1 MASVDPNIIFQL
13 GKGVTPLLSPN
24 DIQDQQMQR
33 EIGGYKLNALRQSAQ
48 DDAAYRSVLK
58 SGTSP
63 DMIPNKLFE
72 AGLGKQGQEWQKF
85 QVDQK
90 KTQMEAQKAQVEAAL
105 KKFELSGQIMNGVVD
120 QASWDRARQQTEQ
133 VFGPEVA
140 AQLPP
145 QYDPALIEE
154 NRAKAM
160 TVKQQLEQKWKEMEY
175 STPNANAVLS
185 AETSRAN
192 NAATIANSRENAQM
206 TDARAREA
214 NRLRA
219 EANQSGRVPSGY
231 RQTADGTLEFIPG
244 GPADPA
250 SKAGGGKPLTEGQ
263 SKALLFGTRM
273 KEANEIL
280 EGLATKGV
288 DRPGY
293 LKRAA
298 DAVPNVMGG
307 ALLQTGANA
316 MQSNEQ
322 QQVEQA
328 QRDFLNAVLRRES
341 GAVIADSEFENGRKQ
356 YFPAIGDKPETIA
369 QKKRNREVAMRGIL
383 EEVPDGESRVSKVRG
398 PSQGGAPVKITD
410 KAAFDALPSGT
421 LFIAPDGTKRRKP

>member
-1 MASVDPNIIFQL
+1 MALDPSIILQA
-13 GKGVTPLLSPN
+13 GRGVTPLMSPAE
-24 DIQDQQMQR
+24 IQDQQMQR
-33 EIGGYKLNALRQSAQ
+33 ELGGLKLSQLRQGMA
-48 DDAAYRSVLK
+48 DDQSMRDIARNTAPEGLAGAYYK
-58 SGTSP
+58 
-63 DMIPNKLFE
+63 
-72 AGLGKQGQEWQKF
+72 AGLVKPAQEAMKF
-85 QVDQK
+85 QTEQ
-90 KTQMEAQKAQVEAAL
+90 QKAARDAEKAKYETAL
-105 KKFELSGQIMNGVVD
+105 KQYEIVGQVLGTVRD
-120 QASWDRARQQTEQ
+120 QASYDAGRQQLQAMGIPT
-133 VFGPEVA
+133 PNA
-140 AQLPP
+140 PP
-145 QYDPALIEE
+145 QYDPNVVQQFQQQAMS
-154 NRAKAM
+154 AKDQVA
-160 TVKQQLEQKWKEMEY
+160 QKWKAMEY
-175 STPNANAVLS
+175 STPNANSLLS

-316 MQSNEQ
+316 MQSDEQ

-341 GAVIADSEFENGRKQ
+341 GAVIAESEFENGRKQ
-356 YFPAIGDKPETIA
+356 YFPAIGDSAAVKA